1 MLGEYAFC
9 FYLLQKMSL
18 RFNSTFLYPYP
29 GKEDSW
35 PLSRAQTPCQCL
47 PFSTF
52 NTKLD
57 FSFGNV
63 SVFLLLVLA
72 VDCCCFSTRSQQ
84 LNEASHSPHCRR
96 RALAAAVSGAFSL
109 GGSSRA
115 FIFSTAWLRHAPFKW
130 HVCSGV
136 IKFLVFSLKHDI

>member
-1 MLGEYAFC
+1 
-9 FYLLQKMSL
+9 MSL

-63 SVFLLLVLA
+63 SLFLLPVLA
-72 VDCCCFSTRSQQ
+72 VDCSCFSTRSQQ
-84 LNEASHSPHCRR
+84 LNAASRRPSLQQTSSDCCSVWCFQPERQLKSIHICHSLTK
-96 RALAAAVSGAFSL
+96 A
-109 GGSSRA
+109 
-115 FIFSTAWLRHAPFKW
+115 
-130 HVCSGV
+130 CSFQV
-136 IKFLVFSLKHDI
+136 TCVQWYNKISCILPETYDI